1 MMTAM
6 SGMTFLL
13 TAIGIVLT
21 LSTITIV
28 AIHGPL
34 RRQLN
39 ASCPVE
45 TTAAFWMRSAV
56 ALIYLIPLF
65 FVLGFGL
72 PELTRL
78 EFTAA
83 EALRRTITMTAF
95 TLALIVTAI
104 ALRLSLADRAGKFD
118 DYPPP
123 VR

>member
-1 MMTAM
+1 M
-6 SGMTFLL
+6 SGMTFLF
-13 TAIGIVLT
+13 TALGIVLAF
-21 LSTITIV
+21 STITILS
-28 AIHGPL
+28 IHGPL
-34 RRQLN
+34 RRQL
-39 ASCPVE
+39 ALLCPIE

-83 EALRRTITMTAF
+83 EALRKTITMTAF

-104 ALRLSLADRAGKFD
+104 ALRLSLVARPSKFD
-118 DYPPP
+118 VPPP